1 MDSWAVFH
9 DKQYAGK
16 MTMMDDGREVIGS
29 QLRYRG
35 HSLNST
41 NPDELAQAKA
51 DAIAAKKQLKAYISA
66 PVKAQLISGDVW
78 ISQLWNGDTTQAK
91 AEQPNLA
98 YVSPKEG
105 CTIWGDSMCIPQER
119 AEQAGRARVD
129 ELHPP
134 ARGGS
139 GNLPRPPATG
149 PPMLRRP
156 RCWTPRCPI
165 PPRRSSSGWSTRWI
179 WARTRPPG
187 IRSGPRSSRPEGAE
201 LRLPNEQVLQHTR
214 RYLELIGGRELSR
227 EEQQSFIAETV
238 ESYEKYY
245 NRGFVTYRKSVT
257 EAGQFAA
264 IEWSGQGSLLRDL
277 LGREYIDCLGGYG
290 IFSAG
295 VNHPKVVK
303 AVTDQ
308 IQRMALNSQ
317 ELLEPW
323 RAALGKVLAAV
334 TPGELQ
340 NSFFINNGTDAI
352 EGAIKLT
359 RLYTRRSTFISTLG
373 GFHGKSL
380 GSLSLMG
387 KASFREPFQSGLQD
401 VRFVP
406 YGDAD
411 ALEAEFRR
419 CASVGVQIA
428 GLVLEPV
435 QGEAGGIVPPA
446 DYFPRARELCTRYG
460 ALLIAD
466 EIQTGMGRTGKLWGV
481 DHWNVVPDIMC
492 VGKSIGGGVM
502 PLSAFISTAEIWEV
516 MIPNPIIHSTTFG
529 GNPLACAAGLAAIE
543 VTLEEDLPGQAA
555 SKGDFLLRE
564 LGCLQQKYPGVLQE
578 AHGKGL
584 LIGMEFPTQEI
595 GWKVASGLFK
605 RGVLVAGTYSKAR
618 VIRIEPALG
627 IPIELLKEMLNRLE
641 DAFLEVSKAR

>member
-1 MDSWAVFH
+1 
-9 DKQYAGK
+9 
-16 MTMMDDGREVIGS
+16 
-29 QLRYRG
+29 
-35 HSLNST
+35 
-41 NPDELAQAKA
+41 
-51 DAIAAKKQLKAYISA
+51 
-66 PVKAQLISGDVW
+66 
-78 ISQLWNGDTTQAK
+78 
-91 AEQPNLA
+91 
-98 YVSPKEG
+98 
-105 CTIWGDSMCIPQER
+105 
-119 AEQAGRARVD
+119 
-129 ELHPP
+129 
-134 ARGGS
+134 
-139 GNLPRPPATG
+139 
-149 PPMLRRP
+149 
-156 RCWTPRCPI
+156 
-165 PPRRSSSGWSTRWI
+165 
-179 WARTRPPG
+179 
-187 IRSGPRSSRPEGAE
+187 
-201 LRLPNEQVLQHTR
+201 LRLSNDQVLRHTR
-214 RYLELIGGRELSR
+214 RYLDLIAGEELSTP
-227 EEQQSFIAETV
+227 EKQAFIAETV

-245 NRGFVTYRKSVT
+245 NRGFISYRKSVT

-264 IEWSGQGSLLRDL
+264 LEWSGEGSILHDL

-295 VNHPKVVK
+295 VNHPKVIK

-323 RAALGKVLAAV
+323 RAALARVLAEI
-334 TPGELQ
+334 TPGHLQ

-359 RLYTRRSTFISTLG
+359 RLYTKRSTFISTLG
-373 GFHGKSL
+373 GFHGKTL

-411 ALEAEFRR
+411 ALEEEFHR
-419 CASVGVQIA
+419 CDAVGVQIA

-435 QGEAGGIVPPA
+435 QGEAGGVVPPD
-446 DYFPRARELCTRYG
+446 DYLPRARELCTRYG

-502 PLSAFISTAEIWEV
+502 PLSAFIASAEIWEV

-555 SKGDFLLRE
+555 TKGEFLLRE
-564 LGCLQQKYPGVLQE
+564 LGCLQQKYPQVLRG

-584 LIGMEFPTQEI
+584 LIGMEFPVQEI
-595 GWKVASGLFK
+595 GWQVASGLFK
-605 RGVLVAGTYSKAR
+605 RGVLVAGTYSRAQ

-627 IPIELLKEMLNRLE
+627 IPMDLLQEMLNRLE
-641 DAFLEVSKAR
+641 DTFQEVARTI

>member
-1 MDSWAVFH
+1 
-9 DKQYAGK
+9 
-16 MTMMDDGREVIGS
+16 
-29 QLRYRG
+29 
-35 HSLNST
+35 
-41 NPDELAQAKA
+41 
-51 DAIAAKKQLKAYISA
+51 
-66 PVKAQLISGDVW
+66 
-78 ISQLWNGDTTQAK
+78 
-91 AEQPNLA
+91 
-98 YVSPKEG
+98 
-105 CTIWGDSMCIPQER
+105 
-119 AEQAGRARVD
+119 
-129 ELHPP
+129 
-134 ARGGS
+134 
-139 GNLPRPPATG
+139 
-149 PPMLRRP
+149 
-156 RCWTPRCPI
+156 
-165 PPRRSSSGWSTRWI
+165 
-179 WARTRPPG
+179 
-187 IRSGPRSSRPEGAE
+187 
-201 LRLPNEQVLQHTR
+201 LRLPDDQVLRHTR
-214 RYLELIGGRELSR
+214 RYLDLIAGQELST
-227 EEQQSFIAETV
+227 EAKQAFIAETV

-245 NRGFVTYRKSVT
+245 NRGFITYRKSVT

-264 IEWSGQGSLLRDL
+264 LEWAGQGSTLRDL

-295 VNHPKVVK
+295 VNHPRIVK

-323 RAALGKVLAAV
+323 RAALAKVLAEV
-334 TPGELQ
+334 TPGDLQ

-373 GFHGKSL
+373 GFHGKTM

-411 ALEAEFRR
+411 ALETEFRR
-419 CASVGVQIA
+419 CDAVGVQIA
-428 GLVLEPV
+428 GVVLEPV
-435 QGEAGGIVPPA
+435 QGEAGGVVPPD
-446 DYFPRARELCTRYG
+446 DYLPRARALCTQYG

-543 VTLEEDLPGQAA
+543 ITLEEDLPGQAA
-555 SKGDFLLRE
+555 HKGEFMLRE
-564 LGCLQQKYPGVLQE
+564 LGCLQQKYPQVLKE

-584 LIGMEFPTQEI
+584 LIGMEFPVQEI
-595 GWKVASGLFK
+595 GWQVASGLFK
-605 RGVLVAGTYSKAR
+605 RGVLVAGTYAKAQ
-618 VIRIEPALG
+618 VLRIEPALG
-627 IPIELLKEMLNRLE
+627 ISMDLLNEVLNRLE
-641 DAFLEVSKAR
+641 DTFREIVRK

>member
-1 MDSWAVFH
+1 M
-9 DKQYAGK
+9 
-16 MTMMDDGREVIGS
+16 
-29 QLRYRG
+29 
-35 HSLNST
+35 
-41 NPDELAQAKA
+41 
-51 DAIAAKKQLKAYISA
+51 
-66 PVKAQLISGDVW
+66 
-78 ISQLWNGDTTQAK
+78 
-91 AEQPNLA
+91 
-98 YVSPKEG
+98 
-105 CTIWGDSMCIPQER
+105 
-119 AEQAGRARVD
+119 
-129 ELHPP
+129 
-134 ARGGS
+134 
-139 GNLPRPPATG
+139 
-149 PPMLRRP
+149 
-156 RCWTPRCPI
+156 
-165 PPRRSSSGWSTRWI
+165 
-179 WARTRPPG
+179 
-187 IRSGPRSSRPEGAE
+187 
-201 LRLPNEQVLQHTR
+201 RLPNDQVLGHTR
-214 RYLELIGGRELSR
+214 RYLDLIAGCELTT
-227 EEQQSFIAETV
+227 EERQALIAETV

-245 NRGFVTYRKSVT
+245 NRGFITYRKSVT

-264 IEWSGQGSLLRDL
+264 LEWSGKGSMLCDL

-295 VNHPKVVK
+295 VNHPKVIK

-323 RAALGKVLAAV
+323 RAALARVLAEI
-334 TPGELQ
+334 TPADLQ

-373 GFHGKSL
+373 GFHGKTL

-411 ALEAEFRR
+411 ALEDEFRR
-419 CASVGVQIA
+419 CDAVGVQIA
-428 GLVLEPV
+428 GVVLEPV
-435 QGEAGGIVPPA
+435 QGEAGGIVPPD
-446 DYFPRARELCTRYG
+446 DYLPRARELCTRYG
-460 ALLIAD
+460 ALFIAD

-492 VGKSIGGGVM
+492 LGKSIGGGVM
-502 PLSAFISTAEIWEV
+502 PLSAFISTAKIWEV

-529 GNPLACAAGLAAIE
+529 GNPLACAAGLAAIQ

-555 SKGDFLLRE
+555 TKGEFLLRE
-564 LGCLQQKYPGVLQE
+564 LGCLQQQYPGVLKS

-584 LIGMEFPTQEI
+584 LIGMEFPVQEI

-605 RGVLVAGTYSKAR
+605 RGVLVAGTYSKAQ
-618 VIRIEPALG
+618 VIRVEPALG
-627 IPIELLKEMLNRLE
+627 IPMELLQEMLNRLE
-641 DAFLEVSKAR
+641 DTFREVAKTV